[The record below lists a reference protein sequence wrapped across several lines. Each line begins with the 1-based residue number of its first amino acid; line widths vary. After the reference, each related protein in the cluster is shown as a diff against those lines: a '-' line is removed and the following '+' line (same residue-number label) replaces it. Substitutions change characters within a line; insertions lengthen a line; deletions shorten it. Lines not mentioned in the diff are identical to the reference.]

1 MIDAPGPSGTTERGF
16 QPTRADEPV
25 PPRPLSRR
33 TSIAVVAG
41 AAALIALASAAV
53 FAGSSV
59 WIAVALAAAPW
70 VLLVARRA
78 GAPFAVVAV
87 VVVAFVLTLYVPMA
101 TAATGLPLLGTFVIV
116 VAIAG
121 LGGVFLLSRGG
132 LRFERP
138 ERATIALWAG
148 SLAGPV
154 VWFLVLLATN
164 VVPGAARLSWVI
176 RGDSANNLLYA
187 RQIIDANGIVF
198 DSASNPVPLPS
209 GLLALTFLPGRP
221 GPGSGLVEH
230 DIGAF
235 AQTWMLLIALTCLLF
250 GLAAGA
256 FVRTD
261 RPILTAV
268 VSAFASAVGLSWFV
282 TGYPLEYGFL
292 NAPLTLIVVLF
303 SWIAFTAARR
313 TPVLALAVMFLTA
326 TLVFAT
332 WGPLVVAPAALGVLL
347 VIQNW
352 RRVIG
357 VRGWALA
364 GLLLAFVQLILYG
377 VLFTLP
383 TLVSQGQAL
392 SAVGGIYPF
401 AHIIFQVLVL
411 LAAFLAV
418 VLAHQIGMRTCVA
431 ILTLCGSLA
440 AGLGALLLTRRHED
454 SLWGYY
460 QYKFEWLAAI
470 VLLVIVIGLAGRLIS
485 DPPRAW
491 LRVGAAALGMALT
504 VAFLF
509 STSTTVGYEAQNPV
523 RRILSGSFF
532 DGSDGDRALHTIF
545 ALSDPGHPGILW
557 NSGDPAESAIDSWV
571 IQLAA
576 GRIDNKSLRIYAYVL
591 DKTKV
596 SDLCSLA
603 HQMGPGLKVYTADGG
618 LQGSVAAVCPEEGIV
633 VSSAKAPTRP

>member
-1 MIDAPGPSGTTERGF
+1 MAAAAAVII
-16 QPTRADEPV
+16 V
-25 PPRPLSRR
+25 LSA
-33 TSIAVVAG
+33 IAVAAG
-41 AAALIALASAAV
+41 ASI
-53 FAGSSV
+53 

-70 VLLVARRA
+70 VLLLTRRA
-78 GAPFAVVAV
+78 GGAFAVVAV
-87 VVVAFVLTLYVPMA
+87 VAIAFVLTLYVPMA
-101 TAATGLPLLGTFVIV
+101 TAATGLPLLGTFVVV
-116 VAIAG
+116 VALVG
-121 LGGVFLLSRGG
+121 LAGVFLLYRGAFV
-132 LRFERP
+132 LVRP
-138 ERATIALWAG
+138 ERRSLALWIG

-164 VVPGAARLSWVI
+164 FRPGAARLSWVI

-187 RQIIDANGIVF
+187 RQIIGANGIEF
-198 DSASNPVPLPS
+198 DPSSNPVPLPS
-209 GLLALTFLPGRP
+209 SLLALTFLPGRP
-221 GPGSGLVEH
+221 GSGAGLVEH

-250 GLAAGA
+250 GLTAGA
-256 FVRTD
+256 SVR
-261 RPILTAV
+261 RERWILTAV
-268 VSAFASAVGLSWFV
+268 VSAFASVVGLSWFV

-292 NAPLTLIVVLF
+292 NAPLTLVVVLF
-303 SWIAFTAARR
+303 AWIIFLAARR
-313 TPVLALAVMFLTA
+313 TPVLALAMMFVTA

-332 WGPLVVAPAALGVLL
+332 WGPLVVVPAALGVLL

-352 RRVIG
+352 RAVIG

-364 GLLLAFVQLILYG
+364 GLIVAFVQLVLYG
-377 VLFTLP
+377 ALFTLP
-383 TLVSQGQAL
+383 TLVSQGKAL

-401 AHIIFQVLVL
+401 AHVIFQVLVL

-418 VLAHQIGMRTCVA
+418 VLVRQIGVGVCVA
-431 ILTLCGSLA
+431 VLTLCGVLA
-440 AGLGALLLTRRHED
+440 VGLGALLFTRRHED

-470 VLLVIVIGLAGRLIS
+470 VLLVIVIGLAGRLMS

-491 LRVGAAALGMALT
+491 ARAGAAALGMALT

-509 STSTTVGYEAQNPV
+509 STSTSVGYEAQNPV

-532 DGSDGDRALHTIF
+532 DGSDGDRALQTIF
-545 ALSDPGHPGILW
+545 ALSEPGQRGILW

-576 GRIDNKSLRIYAYVL
+576 GRIDNKSLRIFAYNL

-596 SDLCSLA
+596 DDLCSLA
-603 HQMGPGLKVYTADGG
+603 HQMGPGLTVYTADAG
-618 LQGSVAAVCPEEGIV
+618 LEAQVAAACPDEGIAV
-633 VSSAKAPTRP
+633 TTAKPPTHP